1 MRGKREF
8 VARTCAQTGI
18 TKLLEK
24 LPQRSVLI
32 ILNYHRVGD
41 AAATPFDPGTFSAT
55 AAELESQIRYFQSRF
70 EMATLET
77 ALAMLNGE
85 APRRTS
91 MLITF
96 DDGYLDNYMLAF
108 PILRKQVSGD
118 LFLPTGFIGEEKC
131 RGGMPSPTWSESV
144 ESGAS
149 IWTIPLL
156 RHSIWRRMGTGE

>member
-8 VARTCAQTGI
+8 VARACAQTGI
-18 TKLLEK
+18 TKVLEK

-41 AAATPFDPGTFSAT
+41 AAETPFDSGTFSAT
-55 AAELESQIRYFQSRF
+55 PAELDLQIRYFQSRF

-91 MLITF
+91 VLITLIC
-96 DDGYLDNYMLAF
+96 GSA
-108 PILRKQVSGD
+108 LRDCTSLTSAITRPFVSVVVPAR
-118 LFLPTGFIGEEKC
+118 LI
-131 RGGMPSPTWSESV
+131 
-144 ESGAS
+144 AA
-149 IWTIPLL
+149 
-156 RHSIWRRMGTGE
+156 